1 MNLALL
7 KIQIDELIEA
17 NPDNALKEVVMFDYE
32 NRNALFLDDTIG
44 LQEWKLIQDTDEY
57 NHDELCYTSE
67 ELALSALQRKSRD
80 ENYTLSDIILLPIE

>member
-17 NPDNALKEVVMFDYE
+17 NPDNALKEVVMFDYD
-32 NRNALFLDDTIG
+32 NRNALFLDENIG